1 MPPKLE
7 PISVRTAR
15 LNNLILGKGAGVVC
29 GKPAGNVAVSGGPS
43 SARRSIIPVPTT
55 SAAVAEAICREGLL
69 DAFCLLYNECDK
81 DTLKKR
87 DRNIAEFVNK
97 CESTQHTGLQGL
109 VLRVQFLKGFIAL
122 LHLPSGTEFRKST
135 SFPCHVLG
143 LFLLTSVMCLSV
155 Y

>member
-1 MPPKLE
+1 MPPKME

-15 LNNLILGKGAGVVC
+15 LNNLILGKGAGVC
-29 GKPAGNVAVSGGPS
+29 AKPAGSASGSGIPAS
-43 SARRSIIPVPTT
+43 TRRSIVPVSTT

-97 CESTQHTGLQGL
+97 CESTAL
-109 VLRVQFLKGFIAL
+109 VSRVFGWTIYHSIEMELRSPIF
-122 LHLPSGTEFRKST
+122 T
-135 SFPCHVLG
+135 SLG
-143 LFLLTSVMCLSV
+143 LRIYFC
-155 Y
+155 

>member
-29 GKPAGNVAVSGGPS
+29 GKPAGNAAGSGGSS

-97 CESTQHTGLQGL
+97 CESTLHTGLQGL
-109 VLRVQFLKGFIAL
+109 GIWIQFSKGFIAL
-122 LHLPSGTEFRKST
+122 LHLPSATELRKST
-135 SFPCHVLG
+135 
-143 LFLLTSVMCLSV
+143 TLSLDMFWV
-155 Y
+155 FFC